1 MALDTILGML
11 QLLGPVLSNM
21 SAAAGKNQ
29 DTNTLL
35 SNNSAA
41 QRPGM
46 VGQNLHNSRL
56 ASMFS
61 GYTPPKLNWGGP
73 GSVAKGQQPSITG
86 GTSPDSPEVS
96 ALQKQ
101 VQQDALHQAD
111 TNYGIQDP
119 AASSAGSKLLGG
131 ASSVASILG
140 ALKGLFPSSPASGVA
155 TSGPTTGSTVANGGL
170 PVGGGGGGRSYGSSP
185 IPGYFRN
192 PDGSLVPIPGDPA
205 NGGLYGGGLFQD
217 TDPRHD

>member
-1 MALDTILGML
+1 MALDILDML
-11 QLLGPVLSNM
+11 SKLAPILTNM

-35 SNNSAA
+35 ANNSAA

-46 VGQNLHNSRL
+46 VAQNLRNSRL

-96 ALQKQ
+96 ALEKQ
-101 VQQDALHQAD
+101 VQQDALHQAG

-119 AASSAGSKLLGG
+119 SASSAGSSILGG
-131 ASSVASILG
+131 ASSIASILG
-140 ALKGLFPSSPASGVA
+140 ALKGLIPSSGASGVA
-155 TSGPTTGSTVANGGL
+155 TSGPTAGSSVANGGL
-170 PVGGGGGGRSYGSSP
+170 PVAGGGGKSYGNSP